1 MKALK
6 LSVLALGLVSTTAMA
21 NVVTSTANV
30 VSNTTNS
37 VVDGGKTLLKT
48 FSNPA
53 AVSAEVG
60 TLGYGANIAWSVNPS
75 TELQA
80 GWAGGSFSTHAD
92 FDIED
97 VNYEADVDFSN
108 PYLGV
113 QLRPASN
120 WLTIGAGVIVP
131 DNTIEL
137 TAKPNGNVYRLT
149 GTAKDATVKD
159 FNVSDV
165 GILKSEVTYK
175 NSLAPYVTLGF
186 RPNSNNRWGVFGE
199 LGAAYMGEMEAKV
212 SATGTGEK
220 AKEAV
225 GRAQAEIDRKIKDDD
240 KLLQWYPIVK
250 LGATVRF

>member
-6 LSVLALGLVSTTAMA
+6 LSVLAVSLVSTTAMA
-21 NVVTSTANV
+21 NVVTNTANV

-37 VVDGGKTLLKT
+37 VVDGGRTLLKT

-60 TLGYGANIAWSVNPS
+60 TLGYGANVAWSVNPS

-120 WLTIGAGVIVP
+120 WLTIGTGVIVP

-137 TAKPNGNVYRLT
+137 TAKPNGNSYRINNT
-149 GTAKDATVKD
+149 TYSA
-159 FNVSDV
+159 SDV

-175 NSLAPYVTLGF
+175 NSLAPYVTVGF

-212 SATGTGEK
+212 SATGTSEA
-220 AKEAV
+220 AKNAV
-225 GRAQAEIDRKIKDDD
+225 AGAQAEIDRKIKDDD

>member
-21 NVVTSTANV
+21 NVVT
-30 VSNTTNS
+30 NTTNS
-37 VVDGGKTLLKT
+37 VVDGGRTLLKT

-80 GWAGGSFSTHAD
+80 GWAGGSFSEVAD
-92 FDIED
+92 IDIDD
-97 VNYEADVDFSN
+97 VNYDIDLDFSN

-113 QLRPASN
+113 QMRPASN
-120 WLTIGAGVIVP
+120 WLTVGAGVIVP
-131 DNTIEL
+131 DNTIEV
-137 TAKPNGNVYRLT
+137 TAKP
-149 GTAKDATVKD
+149 TAKGYHINGKD
-159 FNVSDV
+159 YSASDV
-165 GILKSEVTYK
+165 GVLKGEVSHK

-199 LGAAYMGEMEAKV
+199 LGAAYMGEMEAKI
-212 SATGTGEK
+212 SATGTNK
-220 AKEAV
+220 QAQEAV
-225 GRAQAEIDRKIKDDD
+225 ANAQAEINREIKDND
-240 KLLQWYPIVK
+240 KALQWYPIVK
-250 LGATVRF
+250 VGATVRF